1 MRLTSTLLRRLVV
14 KTISGE
20 VLGKIKSWEIDTE
33 DQAIVQYIVS
43 SSPISGRKYLIHRG
57 QVRGFSNTEMTVD
70 DSVVRDIKHPRRPI
84 IPKSEVSLGT
94 TAE

>member
-20 VLGKIKSWEIDTE
+20 VLGKIKSWEIDTD
-33 DQAIVQYIVS
+33 DQMIVQYVVS
-43 SSPISGRKYLIHRG
+43 SSPIRGRKYLIHRG
-57 QVRGFSNTEMTVD
+57 QVKGFSDTEMTVD
-70 DSVVRDIKHPRRPI
+70 DSVVRDAKPPRRRI
-84 IPKSEVSLGT
+84 IPKPEISLGT